1 MNGENRD
8 DLSVTKSSG
17 DVFADLGLDLSEE
30 DRLKVQI
37 AQTIVVAINE
47 RNLTQIEAAEIMG
60 IDQPKVSAL
69 MRGRLEGFS
78 LQRLLNFVT
87 ALGRDVD
94 IRIKKSRDPRGKV
107 TVAA

>member
-1 MNGENRD
+1 MTGEDRD

-17 DVFADLGLDLSEE
+17 DVFADIGLELTEE
-30 DRLKVQI
+30 DRLKIQI

-47 RNLTQIEAAEIMG
+47 RNLTQVEAAEIMG

-69 MRGRLEGFS
+69 MRGKLEGFS
-78 LQRLLNFVT
+78 LQRLLNLVT

-94 IRIKKSRDPRGKV
+94 IRIRRSRDPRGKV

>member
-17 DVFADLGLDLSEE
+17 DVFADLGLDVSEE

-47 RNLTQIEAAEIMG
+47 RNLTQVEAAEIMG

-69 MRGRLEGFS
+69 MRGRLEGFG
-78 LQRLLNFVT
+78 LQRLLHFVT

-94 IRIKKSRDPRGKV
+94 IHIKKSRDPRGKV

>member
-8 DLSVTKSSG
+8 DLSVAKSSG
-17 DVFADLGLDLSEE
+17 DVFADLGLELSEE
-30 DRLKVQI
+30 ERLKVQI

-47 RNLTQIEAAEIMG
+47 RNLTQVEAAEIMG

-78 LQRLLNFVT
+78 LQRLLNLVT

-94 IRIKKSRDPRGKV
+94 IQIKKSRDPRGKV

>member
-1 MNGENRD
+1 MSGEDRD
-8 DLSVTKSSG
+8 DLSVTKSGG
-17 DVFADLGLDLSEE
+17 DVFADLGLELSEE
-30 DRLKVQI
+30 ERLKVQI

-47 RNLTQIEAAEIMG
+47 RNLTQVEAAEIMG

-78 LQRLLNFVT
+78 LQRLLNLVT

-94 IRIKKSRDPRGKV
+94 IQIKKSRDPRGKV

>member
-1 MNGENRD
+1 MNGEDRD
-8 DLSVTKSSG
+8 DLSVTESSG
-17 DVFADLGLDLSEE
+17 DVFADLGLELTEE
-30 DRLKVQI
+30 DRLKIQI
-37 AQTIVVAINE
+37 AQTIVMAINE
-47 RNLTQIEAAEIMG
+47 RNLTQVEAAEIMG

-78 LQRLLNFVT
+78 LQRLLNLVT

-94 IRIKKSRDPRGKV
+94 IQIKKSRDPRGKV

>member
-1 MNGENRD
+1 MTGEDRD
-8 DLSVTKSSG
+8 DLSVTESSG
-17 DVFADLGLDLSEE
+17 DVFADLGLELTEE
-30 DRLKVQI
+30 DRLKIQI

-47 RNLTQIEAAEIMG
+47 RNLTQVEAAEIMG

-69 MRGRLEGFS
+69 MRGKLEGFS
-78 LQRLLNFVT
+78 LQRLLNLVT

-94 IRIKKSRDPRGKV
+94 IRIRRSRDPRGKV

>member
-1 MNGENRD
+1 
-8 DLSVTKSSG
+8 L
-17 DVFADLGLDLSEE
+17 FADLGLELSEE
-30 DRLKVQI
+30 ERLKVQI

-47 RNLTQIEAAEIMG
+47 RNLTQVEAAEIMG

-78 LQRLLNFVT
+78 LQRLLNLVT

-94 IRIKKSRDPRGKV
+94 IQIKKSRDPRGKV

>member
-1 MNGENRD
+1 M
-8 DLSVTKSSG
+8 T
-17 DVFADLGLDLSEE
+17 EE
-30 DRLKVQI
+30 DRLKMQI

-47 RNLTQIEAAEIMG
+47 RNLTQVEAAEIMG

-78 LQRLLNFVT
+78 LQRLLNLVT

-94 IRIKKSRDPRGKV
+94 IQIKKSRDPRGKV

>member
-1 MNGENRD
+1 MNGEDRD
-8 DLSVTKSSG
+8 DLSVTESSG
-17 DVFADLGLDLSEE
+17 DVFADLGLELTEE
-30 DRLKVQI
+30 DRLKIQI

-47 RNLTQIEAAEIMG
+47 RNLTQVEAAEIMG

-78 LQRLLNFVT
+78 LQRLLNLVT

-94 IRIKKSRDPRGKV
+94 IRIRRSRDPRGKV

>member
-1 MNGENRD
+1 
-8 DLSVTKSSG
+8 
-17 DVFADLGLDLSEE
+17 
-30 DRLKVQI
+30 
-37 AQTIVVAINE
+37 
-47 RNLTQIEAAEIMG
+47 LTQVEAAEIMG

-78 LQRLLNFVT
+78 LQRLLNLVT

-94 IRIKKSRDPRGKV
+94 IQIKKSRDPRGKV

>member
-1 MNGENRD
+1 MNGDDRD
-8 DLSVTKSSG
+8 DHSVTESSG
-17 DVFADLGLDLSEE
+17 DVFADLGLELTEE
-30 DRLKVQI
+30 DRLKIQI

-47 RNLTQIEAAEIMG
+47 RNLTQAEAAEIMG

-78 LQRLLNFVT
+78 LQRLLNLVT

-94 IRIKKSRDPRGKV
+94 IQIKKSDDPRGKV

>member
-17 DVFADLGLDLSEE
+17 DVFADLGLELSEE
-30 DRLKVQI
+30 ERLKVQI

-47 RNLTQIEAAEIMG
+47 RNLTQVEAAEIMG

-78 LQRLLNFVT
+78 LQRLLNLVT

-94 IRIKKSRDPRGKV
+94 IHIKKSRDPRGKV

>member
-1 MNGENRD
+1 MNGDDRD
-8 DLSVTKSSG
+8 DHSVTESSG
-17 DVFADLGLDLSEE
+17 DVFADLGLELTEE
-30 DRLKVQI
+30 DRLKIQI

-47 RNLTQIEAAEIMG
+47 RNLTQAEAAEIMG

-78 LQRLLNFVT
+78 LQRLLNLVT

-94 IRIKKSRDPRGKV
+94 IRIRRSRDPRGKV
-107 TVAA
+107 TVAE

>member
-1 MNGENRD
+1 MNGGDRD

-17 DVFADLGLDLSEE
+17 DVFADLGLELSEE
-30 DRLKVQI
+30 ERLKVQI

-47 RNLTQIEAAEIMG
+47 RNLTQVEAAEIMG

-78 LQRLLNFVT
+78 LQRLLNLVT

-94 IRIKKSRDPRGKV
+94 IQIKKSRDPRGKV

>member
-1 MNGENRD
+1 MNGEDRA

-17 DVFADLGLDLSEE
+17 DVFADLGLELSEE

-47 RNLTQIEAAEIMG
+47 RKLTQVEAAEIMR

-78 LQRLLNFVT
+78 LQRLLNLVT
-87 ALGRDVD
+87 TLGRDVD
-94 IRIKKSRDPRGKV
+94 IHIKKSRDPRGKV

>member
-1 MNGENRD
+1 MTGEDRD

-17 DVFADLGLDLSEE
+17 DVFADIGLELTEE
-30 DRLKVQI
+30 DRLKIQI

-47 RNLTQIEAAEIMG
+47 RNLTQVEAAEIMG

-69 MRGRLEGFS
+69 MRGKLEGFS
-78 LQRLLNFVT
+78 LQRLLNLVT

-94 IRIKKSRDPRGKV
+94 IRIRRSRDPRGKV
-107 TVAA
+107 TVAE